1 MGNGG
6 RSQEAFTLTLRNAAG
21 CPAGGAVPLLAR
33 TAQGPA
39 LWCGL
44 FCCPHLHAPQTRLPR
59 LSLRERKGEGRR
71 PIRMIP
77 IFSSVFRRCFLFTPV
92 PSFLH
97 QSGPG
102 LLEAGPWEGLNYH
115 LGTPPFPCS
124 AGDPGGETQVGQALG
139 SICSS
144 LRSGVRRRNGVGAE
158 MPGLRV
164 AEVVF
169 PLAPRA
175 ALGKLCAWLIVKHL
189 EPHKPVLYNL

>member
-115 LGTPPFPCS
+115 LG
-124 AGDPGGETQVGQALG
+124 